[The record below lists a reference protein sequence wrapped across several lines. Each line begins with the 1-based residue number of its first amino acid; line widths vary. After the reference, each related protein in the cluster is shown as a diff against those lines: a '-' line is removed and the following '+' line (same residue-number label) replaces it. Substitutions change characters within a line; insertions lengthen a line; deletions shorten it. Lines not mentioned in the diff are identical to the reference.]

1 MKPIVKYRGGKSKE
15 LIHFLK
21 HMPRNFDTYIEP
33 FVGGGALY
41 FHLEPGKAIIN
52 DINCKLVTFYNQ
64 IKEDYITLISQLDE
78 LQCIYE
84 QNQKEYEDLK
94 QKNPDDKVEN
104 KNEDLYYRLRDVFN
118 YSDDTYL
125 EGTIY
130 YFINKTAYSGMIRYN
145 KSGEYNVPYGRYRN
159 FNTKLITEQHHRLLS
174 RTEILG
180 CDYSEI
186 FNMASGNDFMFL
198 DPPYDCIFNDY
209 GNMDFKD
216 GFNEDEHRRL
226 AQDFRNLHCPTLM
239 VVSKTPL
246 TESLYTNCIVDEYH
260 KSYAVNIRNRFKSE
274 AKHIII
280 KNYK

>member
-180 CDYSEI
+180 CDYSKI

>member
-1 MKPIVKYRGGKSKE
+1 MKSIVKYRGGKSRE
-15 LIHFLK
+15 LFNFIK
-21 HMPRNFDTYIEP
+21 HMPEKYTTFIEP

-41 FHLEPGKAIIN
+41 FHLEPEKAIIN
-52 DINCKLVTFYNQ
+52 DINNKLITFYNQ
-64 IKEDYITLISQLDE
+64 LKYDYTTLITQLGE
-78 LQCIYE
+78 LQNFYE
-84 QNQKEYEDLK
+84 QNQKEYDELK
-94 QKNPDDKVEN
+94 QRYPDDRVKN

-118 YSDDTYL
+118 YPNDTYL

-145 KSGEYNVPYGRYRN
+145 KSGEYNVPFGRYRN

-174 RTEILG
+174 RTEIL
-180 CDYSEI
+180 CVDYSKI
-186 FNMASGNDFMFL
+186 FNMATGSDFMFL

-209 GNMDFKD
+209 GNMDFID

-226 AQDFRNLHCPTLM
+226 AQDFRNLPCPTLM

-246 TESLYTNCIVDEYH
+246 TESLYTNYIADEYH
-260 KSYAVNIRNRFKSE
+260 KTYAVNIRNRFKSE

-280 KNYK
+280 KNYR